1 MKCPSTENE
10 NTLALCKLK
19 ATKNSAERKWHL
31 LKRKALCSEMK
42 ITSTESN
49 AHPAESNLP
58 LLK

>member
-1 MKCPSTENE
+1 MQTESN
-10 NTLALCKLK
+10 
-19 ATKNSAERKWHL
+19 KNSAEWKWHL

-49 AHPAESNLP
+49 AHPLILMKSTAESNLP

>member
-1 MKCPSTENE
+1 MQTESN
-10 NTLALCKLK
+10 
-19 ATKNSAERKWHL
+19 KNSAERKWHL